1 MSVKF
6 APTREPRLFAR
17 ARGWLPSLLV
27 AAVALC
33 AAFECKAQSCDLAL
47 AQAPDAVTINYNPFG
62 AGASAA
68 ALDIKLENRADSACD
83 LRLAFED
90 DAGAEI
96 VGLPLGGVG
105 VQFRPR
111 ETSGFTVSTL
121 EPGVFHFTLAG
132 HTTQEVQFDVAVVV
146 EAVPEA
152 GEHAA
157 DLQLI
162 VRDTNRT
169 ELLPSI
175 PVRVVLVS
183 TPRAQLNLA
192 GAAGAFG
199 SDSSVEVVDFGDAVT
214 GATRRIFVQ
223 VRANTPSI
231 LTIKS
236 EHRGAMRRVTDDK
249 IATESSVPYAVDL
262 AGEAVDLSALWSKDV
277 DPPRTLA
284 GMSLPMSFTLGAVG
298 SQMAGRYED
307 ILTIDVSPN

>member
-1 MSVKF
+1 MNEVM
-6 APTREPRLFAR
+6 ANTRTPDPNP
-17 ARGWLPSLLV
+17 GWLSDDELV
-27 AAVALC
+27 
-33 AAFECKAQSCDLAL
+33 
-47 AQAPDAVTINYNPFG
+47 
-62 AGASAA
+62 
-68 ALDIKLENRADSACD
+68 
-83 LRLAFED
+83 
-90 DAGAEI
+90 EI
-96 VGLPLGGVG
+96 RRRLPL
-105 VQFRPR
+105 
-111 ETSGFTVSTL
+111 L
-121 EPGVFHFTLAG
+121 Y
-132 HTTQEVQFDVAVVV
+132 V

-162 VRDTNRT
+162 VRDTDRN
-169 ELLPSI
+169 ELLPSV

>member
-1 MSVKF
+1 MSAKF
-6 APTREPRLFAR
+6 TRPNESRPSAR
-17 ARGWLPSLLV
+17 ARRRILSLLATTTV
-27 AAVALC
+27 LCAGFACQAQTCDVALT
-33 AAFECKAQSCDLAL
+33 QG
-47 AQAPDAVTINYNPFG
+47 PGTVTINYNPF
-62 AGASAA
+62 AIGASST
-68 ALDIKLENRADSACD
+68 ALDVKLENRADGACD
-83 LRLAFED
+83 LRLSFAD
-90 DAGAEI
+90 DTGVEAAGW
-96 VGLPLGGVG
+96 PLGGVG

-111 ETSGFTVSTL
+111 ESSGVTASTL

-132 HTTQEVQFDVAVVV
+132 HSTGEAQFDVAVVV
-146 EAVPEA
+146 DAVPEA

-157 DLQLI
+157 DLQLLM
-162 VRDTNRT
+162 RDVDRT
-169 ELLPSI
+169 ELLPSV

-223 VRANTPSI
+223 VRANTPST

-249 IATESSVPYAVDL
+249 IASDSSVPYSVDL
-262 AGEAVDLSALWSKDV
+262 DGAPVDLSALWSREV

-284 GMSLPMSFTLGAVG
+284 GMSLPMAFTLGVVG
-298 SQMAGRYED
+298 NQMAGRYED
-307 ILTIDVSPN
+307 VLTIDVSPN